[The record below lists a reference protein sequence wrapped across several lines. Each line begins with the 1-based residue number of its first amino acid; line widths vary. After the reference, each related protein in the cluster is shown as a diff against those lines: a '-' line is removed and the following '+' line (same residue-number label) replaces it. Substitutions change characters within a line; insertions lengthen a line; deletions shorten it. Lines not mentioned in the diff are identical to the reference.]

1 MNENNIKERLHTL
14 AQSGKLRKIII
25 IAGVLGIALIMLPG
39 FLSSGNTKSDNDESF
54 SASSYGSNIQR
65 ELESLISDIEGAG
78 KTRVLLTMENSA
90 EYVYLE
96 NGTTKTKAIE
106 PRVRGVLV
114 ICEGGDDPVAVG
126 RITEAVTKALD
137 ISVTELLSGE
147 DIRNRNQSSNMRK
160 SRFYVC
166 PVCGNVVRTTGEAVI
181 SCCGITLPALEPKDQ
196 DEEHTIS
203 VEIAEDEY
211 YVTVIHPMRKDH
223 YISFLAAVS
232 DQQMQ
237 FVKLYPEG
245 NAEARFKINRVKT
258 LYAYCNRHGMFRRV
272 LRQDRSLVK
281 RSDL

>member
-106 PRVRGVLV
+106 PRGRGVLV

-137 ISVTELLSGE
+137 ISAAKVCISKLSE
-147 DIRNRNQSSNMRK
+147 
-160 SRFYVC
+160 
-166 PVCGNVVRTTGEAVI
+166 
-181 SCCGITLPALEPKDQ
+181 
-196 DEEHTIS
+196 
-203 VEIAEDEY
+203 
-211 YVTVIHPMRKDH
+211 
-223 YISFLAAVS
+223 
-232 DQQMQ
+232 
-237 FVKLYPEG
+237 
-245 NAEARFKINRVKT
+245 
-258 LYAYCNRHGMFRRV
+258 
-272 LRQDRSLVK
+272 
-281 RSDL
+281 

>member
-78 KTRVLLTMENSA
+78 KTRVLLT
-90 EYVYLE
+90 
-96 NGTTKTKAIE
+96 IE

-137 ISVTELLSGE
+137 ISAAKVCISKLSE
-147 DIRNRNQSSNMRK
+147 
-160 SRFYVC
+160 
-166 PVCGNVVRTTGEAVI
+166 
-181 SCCGITLPALEPKDQ
+181 
-196 DEEHTIS
+196 
-203 VEIAEDEY
+203 
-211 YVTVIHPMRKDH
+211 
-223 YISFLAAVS
+223 
-232 DQQMQ
+232 
-237 FVKLYPEG
+237 
-245 NAEARFKINRVKT
+245 
-258 LYAYCNRHGMFRRV
+258 
-272 LRQDRSLVK
+272 
-281 RSDL
+281 